1 MVTRFKPYSNA
12 DNIVTPSFAIGCG
25 ICLLWK
31 YVWHMSYADGSNH
44 RTKTHTM

>member
-25 ICLLWK
+25 ICLL
-31 YVWHMSYADGSNH
+31 
-44 RTKTHTM
+44 